1 MDQSAKTSTRKKFLL
16 MGATLISAV
25 TFSKYFSR
33 TKKNVI
39 ACGSESKPV
48 LMLGEDGRLVQID
61 KKELASSGKKISN
74 EELKNW
80 IKK

>member
-1 MDQSAKTSTRKKFLL
+1 
-16 MGATLISAV
+16 
-25 TFSKYFSR
+25 
-33 TKKNVI
+33 
-39 ACGSESKPV
+39 
-48 LMLGEDGRLVQID
+48 MLGEDGRLVQID